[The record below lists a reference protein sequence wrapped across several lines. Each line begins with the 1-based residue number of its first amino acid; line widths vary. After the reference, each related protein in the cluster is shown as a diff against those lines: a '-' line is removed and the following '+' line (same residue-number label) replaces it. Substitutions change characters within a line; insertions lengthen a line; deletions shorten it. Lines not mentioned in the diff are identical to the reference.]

1 MLSGTSTATT
11 LSGLTITGVT
21 FDQNTMGNPIRQ
33 VSALYGGYPRF
44 VILVPWD
51 RGSVSPAT
59 GSLVPTM

>member
-33 VSALYGGYPRF
+33 VSALYGGYPPF